1 MVQIQEGIGE
11 YNKGVKA
18 LENKEYS
25 TASTYLKNA
34 EKKLKRGKISEDGL
48 SYTRGNLAIAYL
60 ATGDKKNLGQSK
72 SIKKPD

>member
-1 MVQIQEGIGE
+1 MVQIRKIGE

-34 EKKLKRGKISEDGL
+34 EK
-48 SYTRGNLAIAYL
+48 T
-60 ATGDKKNLGQSK
+60 
-72 SIKKPD
+72 